1 MRSQLRCYSPM
12 LCLLLVGIQLSCSS
26 STPST
31 VLAQSNTRTLQALAG
46 TWQATFLGNTGCG
59 LTSMLVTFTLDS
71 SGNATDAAITGH
83 YVNGGN
89 AFCIDGGTSSGNTFT
104 INSLNSDGAGTAVLG
119 CGSACGGWNFQIQ
132 VSRDG
137 TEFNL
142 VDVDPQNTNN
152 LLQGVAIL
160 Q

>member
-1 MRSQLRCYSPM
+1 MRSQLRPYFHV
-12 LCLLLVGIQLSCSS
+12 LCLLLVGVQLGCS

-31 VLAQSNTRTLQALAG
+31 VLAQSNARTLQALAG
-46 TWQATFLGNTGCG
+46 TWQATLLGNTGCG
-59 LTSMLVTFTLDS
+59 LQSMLVTFTLNS
-71 SGNATDAAITGH
+71 SGQATDAANTGH
-83 YVNGGN
+83 FLNGGD
-89 AFCIDGGTSSGNTFT
+89 AGCQDGATSSGNTFSIT
-104 INSLNSDGAGTAVLG
+104 SLNSDGSGTAGLS
-119 CGSACGGWNFQIQ
+119 CGSDCGWTFQIQ

-142 VDVDPQNTNN
+142 VDVDPQNPNN

>member
-1 MRSQLRCYSPM
+1 MRSQLRFYSPT

-26 STPST
+26 STPGT

-104 INSLNSDGAGTAVLG
+104 INSLNGDGAGTAVLG
-119 CGSACGGWNFQIQ
+119 CGSDCGWNFQIQ

-137 TEFNL
+137 TEFNF